1 MPSFAHRFDAHSLK
15 LVIFDLDGTFVN
27 TVSAHVIAWERA

>member
-1 MPSFAHRFDAHSLK
+1 MPAL
-15 LVIFDLDGTFVN
+15 IFDLDGIFVE